1 MAMMT
6 QAKEAI
12 AEKQG
17 EIENVV
23 SNKRDV
29 MIEKAQGL
37 IPNQGTE
44 GHLTKKIESQTS
56 RIPSIGFLGLALG
69 SMIVS
74 AGFTLFSRK
83 KEYGNFVGLW
93 APSFL
98 LLGIYNKLV
107 KVEGSEQKS

>member
-1 MAMMT
+1 MAMMN

-17 EIENVV
+17 EIENTI
-23 SNKRDV
+23 SNKKDAIV
-29 MIEKAQGL
+29 EKAQNL
-37 IPNQGTE
+37 IPKE
-44 GHLTKKIESQTS
+44 EHLTKKIESQTS
-56 RIPSIGFLGLALG
+56 RLPSIGFLGLAIG
-69 SMIVS
+69 SMIAS
-74 AGFTLFSRK
+74 AGITLFSRK

-107 KVEGSEQKS
+107 KIGGSEQKG